1 MIGKGEIIGSLIVL
15 VLLSAGTFLLLNSW
29 APLEKKNVLLNDS
42 FSVAGNK
49 YENRTVWVGSSGVYV
64 ASFTV
69 SEGTIKFYP
78 MISDEFSMW
87 LEGQF
92 EPNWEPNWV
101 ESEQTDYPVGISLAE
116 EGDPFCFVFV
126 FVNNDTIAKQ
136 VHLEVSR
143 TWKETNY
150 VALLGGTALI
160 LSGIIIG
167 VILKYGHKTHSD

>member
-1 MIGKGEIIGSLIVL
+1 MLFMVGKGEIIGSLIVL
-15 VLLSAGTFLLLNSW
+15 VLLSAGTFLLLNSL

-42 FSVAGNK
+42 FSVAGNT
-49 YENRTVWVGSSGVYV
+49 YENRTVWINSSGVYV

-78 MISDEFSMW
+78 MFSDELSMW

-92 EPNWEPNWV
+92 EPDWV
-101 ESEQTDYPVGISLAE
+101 ESDQTAYQVGVSLAE

-143 TWKETNY
+143 AWKETNY

-167 VILKYGHKTHSD
+167 VILKYRHKTHSD

>member
-1 MIGKGEIIGSLIVL
+1 MIGKGEIIGGLIAL
-15 VLLSAGTFLLLNSW
+15 VLLSAGTFLLLNSL

-42 FSVAGNK
+42 FSVAENK
-49 YENRTVWVGSSGVYV
+49 YENRTVWFGSSDVHV

-92 EPNWEPNWV
+92 EPNWV
-101 ESEQTDYPVGISLAE
+101 ESDQTDYQVGLSLAE
-116 EGDPFCFVFV
+116 EGPFCFVFV

-143 TWKETNY
+143 AWKETNY

-167 VILKYGHKTHSD
+167 VILKYRHKTHSD